1 MDPRNPAMTPERFEE
16 LADARGGE
24 LRRWPDAERADAQ
37 ALLERD
43 ASARA
48 ILARAAALD
57 SMLDASV
64 VAPPS
69 AALIQ
74 AALAGAP
81 GQRKKRGR
89 IVQRLSEWWWP
100 GTWAAGVGLV
110 GAAGALVFGLA
121 LSVIAPPGRS
131 TGADRDWAATT
142 LGVGSTADWSEE

>member
-1 MDPRNPAMTPERFEE
+1 MTPERFEE
-16 LADARGGE
+16 LADAWGAE

-43 ASARA
+43 ASARVV
-48 ILARAAALD
+48 LARAAELD

-64 VAPPS
+64 VASPA

-81 GQRKKRGR
+81 GQGVKRGR
-89 IVQRLSEWWWP
+89 TGQRRTGWWWP

-110 GAAGALVFGLA
+110 GAAAAGALVFGLA
-121 LSVIAPPGRS
+121 LSVIVPPGRS
-131 TGADRDWAATT
+131 TGMDRDWAATT
-142 LGVGSTADWSEE
+142 FDAGNTADWSDE